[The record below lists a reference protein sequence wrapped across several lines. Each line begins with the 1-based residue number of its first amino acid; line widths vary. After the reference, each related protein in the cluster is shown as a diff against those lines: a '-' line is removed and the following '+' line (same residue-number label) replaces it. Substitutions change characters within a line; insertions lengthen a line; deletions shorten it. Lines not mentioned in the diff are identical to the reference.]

1 MLFGD
6 CPKGNKF
13 ANTGV
18 GENDIDSPLHL
29 SHGLIE
35 TIKVGQFG
43 NVSPNA
49 RNVAT
54 DCPHGRVELLLATAG
69 DEGIGTLPHEEFC
82 RSQPNPFC
90 AASDDS
96 DLAFELFRH
105 SSLRCSVN
113 RHVVRTTRNSAFPL
127 IMRAYPSA
135 AFASGNFS
143 IMART
148 PIISAKRRVSCE
160 SVGIPP
166 AQPLM
171 PFLPKSNWLGDTS
184 IGSID
189 APTTSIVPF
198 TPRPPINADIAF
210 PLGAVARITLAPPS
224 FCSSAAG
231 SVAAL
236 SI

>member
-6 CPKGNKF
+6 GSKGNKF
-13 ANTGV
+13 AKAGV
-18 GENDIDSPLHL
+18 GENNIDSPPHL
-29 SHGLIE
+29 GDGLVK
-35 TIKVGQFG
+35 TIKVRQFG
-43 NVSPNA
+43 NVALNA
-49 RNVAT
+49 RNVCA
-54 DCPHGRVELLLATAG
+54 DCLHGLVELLLATAG
-69 DEGIGTLPHEEFC
+69 DEDIGTLPHEKFC

-105 SSLRCSVN
+105 SSLRCSAN

-189 APTTSIVPF
+189 A
-198 TPRPPINADIAF
+198 
-210 PLGAVARITLAPPS
+210 
-224 FCSSAAG
+224 
-231 SVAAL
+231 
-236 SI
+236 